1 MGSDKFRDKLYVVTG
16 CSRGIGKYIVYEL
29 IRRGALV
36 HGIARSGS
44 ALEEMKVRFGED
56 KFTYTICNLAESS
69 CLERIVSNVT
79 SKSIPI
85 YGLINNAGMG
95 AMGNPLELGYNVYEY
110 LTRLLY
116 LAPVRL
122 CIEFGKIMTAR
133 GEGVIVNVITLAII
147 THIRGLEVY
156 VAPKHALHRFTE
168 DLRKYLKPHGI
179 LVVSVYPSLI
189 ETDFF
194 KVKELERLYD
204 KFRRNVFTRITI
216 SKPEKVAKAI
226 VDAIEKGK
234 ERVFIPWFTYLARFK
249 L

>member
-1 MGSDKFRDKLYVVTG
+1 MSNDKFHNKLYVVTG

-36 HGIARSGS
+36 HGIARSRD
-44 ALEEMKVRFGED
+44 ALEELKVRFGED
-56 KFTYTICNLAESS
+56 KFTYTVCDLAESS
-69 CLERIVSNVT
+69 CLKRIVSNVT
-79 SKSIPI
+79 SRSIPI
-85 YGLINNAGMG
+85 YGLINNAGVG
-95 AMGNPLELGYNVYEY
+95 AMGNPLELGYDVYEY

-122 CIEFGKIMTAR
+122 CIEFGKIMAAR
-133 GEGVIVNVITLAII
+133 DEGVIVNVITLAIA

-156 VAPKHALHRFTE
+156 IAPKHALHRFTE
-168 DLRKYLKPHGI
+168 DLRKYLKPHGV
-179 LVVSVYPSLI
+179 LVISVYPSLT
-189 ETDFF
+189 ETNFF
-194 KVKELERLYD
+194 KVKELERLYGEF
-204 KFRRNVFTRITI
+204 KRNVFTRITI

-234 ERVFIPWFTYLARFK
+234 ERVFIPWFAYLARFR